1 MNELDTMIWQTVADI
16 PLGKVMTYG
25 QIAKHCGYPGY
36 ARYVGTV
43 LKHLP
48 PDTELPWH
56 RVVNAQGRSS
66 FPEDSDKYAMQIQCL
81 RAEGIVI
88 QNGKIQLSVYQHH

>member
-1 MNELDTMIWQTVADI
+1 MNELDNMIWQTVADI

-43 LKHLP
+43 LKKLP
-48 PDTELPWH
+48 PDSELPWH
-56 RVVNAQGRSS
+56 RVINAQGRSS
-66 FPEDSDKYAMQIQCL
+66 FPEDSDKYTMQIQCL

-88 QNGKIQLSVYQHH
+88 HNGKIQLSVYQHH